1 MPDYPVIKIYG
12 KSIFLSFLTLS
23 FSAPPFAFEKITIGR
38 VFAEGNYKNSTDV
51 ETISCSRGGSS
62 QTTRIISNRT
72 GGGISGNEEA
82 MKFAF
87 IDTRSLFRN
96 LLLPPLL
103 HPCLAREGGK
113 NSGRRAL
120 SRIIHVRSK
129 WTTNRDLPFRLGGF
143 VSKSLQFYESFT
155 HLCFSPRR
163 IEEFGAI
170 RFPGINYFPA

>member
-1 MPDYPVIKIYG
+1 MPDYPVIKIYR

-23 FSAPPFAFEKITIGR
+23 FSAPPFTFEKITIGR
-38 VFAEGNYKNSTDV
+38 VFAEGNDKNSTDV

-62 QTTRIISNRT
+62 RTTRIISNRT

-87 IDTRSLFRN
+87 IDTRS
-96 LLLPPLL
+96 PQPVITTTV
-103 HPCLAREGGK
+103 ASVSREGGGK

-170 RFPGINYFPA
+170 RFLGINYFPA

>member
-1 MPDYPVIKIYG
+1 
-12 KSIFLSFLTLS
+12 
-23 FSAPPFAFEKITIGR
+23 
-38 VFAEGNYKNSTDV
+38 
-51 ETISCSRGGSS
+51 
-62 QTTRIISNRT
+62 
-72 GGGISGNEEA
+72 

-87 IDTRSLFRN
+87 IDTRS
-96 LLLPPLL
+96 PQPVITTTV
-103 HPCLAREGGK
+103 ASVSREGGGK